1 MHAILFSSDVIY
13 SLFIHKIPYTFK
25 IYLIMDQ
32 VERMDISIVLL
43 NKTVTDFRF
52 YRKCFLYNYKCW
64 NFCSCETHW
73 GRKKKTRMGMIGLVL
88 YLLRGFA
95 IWMKMYL
102 FEHYLLSACHAWM
115 HLGAKLKKTKRG
127 TKQDLYV

>member
-1 MHAILFSSDVIY
+1 MLAILFSSDVIY
-13 SLFIHKIPYTFK
+13 SLFIHKIPYIFL
-25 IYLIMDQ
+25 IYFIMDQ

-43 NKTVTDFRF
+43 NQTVTDFRC

-64 NFCSCETHW
+64 NFCSCERT
-73 GRKKKTRMGMIGLVL
+73 GGEKKTSMGMIELVL